1 MDEKVAHRTDNL
13 FFCQYDFIMKLFHKI
28 SNHKWCSTVGRV
40 IVDRKVMNARRNGQ
54 LLSHFVGNKL
64 DWTYAQHNNDDT

>member
-1 MDEKVAHRTDNL
+1 
-13 FFCQYDFIMKLFHKI
+13 MKLFHKI

-40 IVDRKVMNARRNGQ
+40 IVDRKVMNARRNGEF
-54 LLSHFVGNKL
+54 LSHFVGNKL